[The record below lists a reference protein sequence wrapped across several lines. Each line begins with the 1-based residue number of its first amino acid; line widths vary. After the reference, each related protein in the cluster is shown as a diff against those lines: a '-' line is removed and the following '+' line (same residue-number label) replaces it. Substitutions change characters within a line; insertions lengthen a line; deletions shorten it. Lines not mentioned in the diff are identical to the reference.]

1 MDPQTTEIA
10 KCEELDRRCE
20 RKSASMKN
28 MIAQI
33 TPQFLM
39 AHVRDLVQGCKD
51 LMALSIQ
58 SSTYLAQLSMK
69 YGHDLEKFDRMLQGA
84 ERRLDRQLEMLSE
97 MRRTLI
103 SLSSSS
109 TDSAMLRQQQI
120 LLDSIAQAQDSFNHE
135 IDRLYDL

>member
-1 MDPQTTEIA
+1 METLNTEIA

-20 RKSASMKN
+20 RKSASMEN

-39 AHVRDLVQGCKD
+39 AHGRDLVQGCKD

-103 SLSSSS
+103 
-109 TDSAMLRQQQI
+109 
-120 LLDSIAQAQDSFNHE
+120 
-135 IDRLYDL
+135 

>member
-1 MDPQTTEIA
+1 MGTQSTEIA
-10 KCEELDRRCE
+10 KCEEFDRQCE
-20 RKSASMKN
+20 LQSISMKK

-39 AHVRDLVQGCKD
+39 AHGHDLVQGCKD

-58 SSTYLAQLSMK
+58 SSTYLEQLSMK

-97 MRRTLI
+97 MRRALI
-103 SLSSSS
+103 ALTSSSI
-109 TDSAMLRQQQI
+109 DSATLGQQQM
-120 LLDSIAQAQDSFNHE
+120 LLESIAQAQDSFNRE

>member
-1 MDPQTTEIA
+1 METPNTEIA

-20 RKSASMKN
+20 LKSASMKN

-39 AHVRDLVQGCKD
+39 AHGRDLVQGCKD

-103 SLSSSS
+103 SLSSS

>member
-10 KCEELDRRCE
+10 KCEELDRQCE
-20 RKSASMKN
+20 EKSVSIKKT
-28 MIAQI
+28 IAQI

-39 AHVRDLVQGCKD
+39 AHGRDLVQGCRE

-58 SSTYLAQLSMK
+58 SSTYLEQLSMK
-69 YGHDLEKFDRMLQGA
+69 YGHDLAKFDRMLQGA

-120 LLDSIAQAQDSFNHE
+120 LLDSIAQAHDSFNHE

>member
-1 MDPQTTEIA
+1 METTNTEIA
-10 KCEELDRRCE
+10 KCEELDRRCVL
-20 RKSASMKN
+20 KSASMKN

-39 AHVRDLVQGCKD
+39 AHGRDLVQGCKD

-69 YGHDLEKFDRMLQGA
+69 YGYDLEKFDRMLQGA

-97 MRRTLI
+97 MRRMLI

>member
-1 MDPQTTEIA
+1 METPNTEIA

-39 AHVRDLVQGCKD
+39 AHGRDLVQGCKD

-58 SSTYLAQLSMK
+58 SSTCLAQLSMK

-103 SLSSSS
+103 SLSTSS

>member
-1 MDPQTTEIA
+1 METPNTEIA
-10 KCEELDRRCE
+10 KCEELDRRCVL
-20 RKSASMKN
+20 KSASMKN

-39 AHVRDLVQGCKD
+39 AHGRDLVQGCKD

-69 YGHDLEKFDRMLQGA
+69 YGYDLEKFDRMLQGA

-97 MRRTLI
+97 MRRMLI

-135 IDRLYDL
+135 IDRLYAL

>member
-1 MDPQTTEIA
+1 
-10 KCEELDRRCE
+10 
-20 RKSASMKN
+20 
-28 MIAQI
+28 
-33 TPQFLM
+33 
-39 AHVRDLVQGCKD
+39 
-51 LMALSIQ
+51 
-58 SSTYLAQLSMK
+58 
-69 YGHDLEKFDRMLQGA
+69 MLQGA

-97 MRRTLI
+97 MRRMLI

>member
-1 MDPQTTEIA
+1 METPNTEIA

-39 AHVRDLVQGCKD
+39 AHGRDLVQGCKD

-103 SLSSSS
+103 SLSSSI
-109 TDSAMLRQQQI
+109 DSAMLRQQQI

>member
-1 MDPQTTEIA
+1 METPNTEIA
-10 KCEELDRRCE
+10 KCEELDRRCVL
-20 RKSASMKN
+20 KSASMKN

-39 AHVRDLVQGCKD
+39 AHGRDLVQGCKD

-69 YGHDLEKFDRMLQGA
+69 YGYDLEKFDRMLQGA

-97 MRRTLI
+97 MRRMLI

-135 IDRLYDL
+135 IARLYDL

>member
-1 MDPQTTEIA
+1 METPNTEIA
-10 KCEELDRRCE
+10 KCEELDRRCVL
-20 RKSASMKN
+20 KSASMKN

-39 AHVRDLVQGCKD
+39 AHGRDLVQGCKD

-69 YGHDLEKFDRMLQGA
+69 YGYDLEKFDRMLQGA

-97 MRRTLI
+97 MRRMLI

-109 TDSAMLRQQQI
+109 TDSAMLRQQLI